1 MPDISKVLA
10 SLVVFCFAFHFCFA
24 QQTRLLL
31 PFGHTSHINSA
42 KFSNDGKLVF
52 TAGGDSAA
60 IVWDA
65 ATGNQLYDLRGHR
78 QDVQTVRSSHNE
90 QYLATASSDST
101 VIIWNEKTGDL
112 LQVLEHSDAVLHA
125 FFLETNN
132 ELIAET
138 KDSIFSWTQQ
148 EKVWILQ
155 TRMKGSIYM
164 FQENEYLYGNET
176 AVYLY
181 NGKNQSTQRIE
192 IQHPSPA
199 MSLYMSPRNYIVS
212 GEDSGMIILYDK
224 RNGRFIKK
232 IALASTNEY
241 LQFPAFNV
249 EETIMFYKPVYL
261 QKDSDGDVFWNT
273 DESLNMVQLQTSKL
287 VNKKVAPGSRVLP
300 LGKDSLLITGSENLS
315 FIYSVSKNKLLNEL
329 RGSWAQKSKA
339 SNAIVTVDK
348 QVAILHRLK
357 DSSTFLL
364 QTTALKSFFLAD
376 DSMLQTRFE
385 EETFSGAFTWKFR
398 EGIFQLAKED
408 LKLTNDHRVNSNYPI
423 KDYFPS
429 IGMQFYNETSNQYD
443 VRINSKYCRLI
454 RRQDGQLIYAD
465 SSGDVKEL
473 KIHEASNTFAVVSKK
488 NTARLF
494 SLATGQALFNLSTL
508 ADVGSSMGG
517 VRSVSTPVHTNYFQ
531 RYFEVNGFWAP
542 KIHFYY
548 NRSGSH
554 FYEIRGGLTNGGYV
568 FSYMNVWTTDG
579 RFVGKFYKVQG
590 FGEYAI
596 AFENDKIIVLD
607 GEYRK
612 KILTTPLD
620 PSFKRA
626 IIFDQQLLL
635 QYKFG
640 ADVIDITSGK
650 IQKAITGNRFEGS
663 TVYDS
668 VGKQFIELS
677 PEKIILY
684 NNALEVVKQI
694 KATNLPFGSSMQ
706 FLNNNELLL
715 IASARYIS
723 ILNIKAG
730 KYFHLFFPDN
740 DNWIVLDENGNFDG
754 TEDAR
759 KKLYLTCGTEVV
771 NLEQVKDQLWV
782 PNLAGRIIA
791 GEIVNAKKLADM
803 NICGVTPEVIN
814 TSTEAD
820 AYRFKIQ
827 PRSGGLGETVLLV
840 NGIEAKRYPVSTL
853 KKTGNA
859 YELVVQKATLSNMLI
874 AGRENP
880 VTVKAY
886 TTDNGISSRGLI
898 LLADKRQQSAAP
910 ANLYAVMVGVSDY
923 KGDALDLKYAAK
935 DATDLSAAISHAAKK
950 MLNTDGKEHV
960 FMYNLTTAKDH
971 YLQPEKNS
979 IKKVLEEIGKKAK
992 ANDIL
997 LVFFAGHGV
1006 MEATHKKFY
1015 FLTADASATSAV
1027 ESIADVGI
1035 STAEL
1040 TEWMKPQNIPAQK
1053 RILIFD
1059 ACNSGQAIKDFVTM
1073 GSSGQDYLAARN
1085 DDEAQQIKAIDKLNE
1100 KSGLFILS
1108 ASSSNQSAYEM
1119 GRYAQGLLTYSL
1131 LKAIKQQPDILD
1143 DGKYL
1148 DLSRWFSAA
1157 EKTVSEVSKE
1167 SGARQDPQIVSN
1179 TNFNIGIVDDEVMA
1193 RVVLAS
1199 EKPLFAASNFQN
1211 NDRNIADDDL
1221 ELSRAINSQLQNIA
1235 SRGTESTIVY
1245 NQTMHIKDAFTLT
1258 GGYDINGDAVAV
1270 TINIKQNKILKGR
1283 FKVVGSASNL
1293 KALGADIVNQAAAL
1307 VRTF

>member
-1 MPDISKVLA
+1 MPNIRKAVVCL
-10 SLVVFCFAFHFCFA
+10 SLFCFSFHICLA

-31 PFGHTSHINSA
+31 PFGHTSDINSA
-42 KFSNDGKLVF
+42 KFSNDGTLVL
-52 TAGGDSAA
+52 TSGADSAA
-60 IVWDA
+60 IVWDV

-78 QDVQTVRSSHNE
+78 HDVQSVRSSHDD

-101 VIIWNEKTGDL
+101 VIIWAEKTGDL
-112 LQVLEHSDAVLHA
+112 LQVLPHPDSVLHA
-125 FFLETNN
+125 FFLEANN

-138 KDSIFSWTQQ
+138 SDSIYSWR
-148 EKVWILQ
+148 LQ
-155 TRMKGSIYM
+155 GNTWLLRTRVKGIIYM
-164 FQENEYLYGNET
+164 FNENEYLYSNET

-181 NGKNQSTQRIE
+181 NGKNQAAQRIS
-192 IQHPSPA
+192 IQHPSTP
-199 MSLYMSPRNYIVS
+199 MNLYMSPRQYILS
-212 GEDSGMIILYDK
+212 GEDSGAIKLYDK

-232 IALASTNEY
+232 IALSASNEN

-249 EETIMFYKPVYL
+249 EETMMFYKPVFR
-261 QKDSDGDVFWNT
+261 QTDSYGDVVWNT
-273 DESLNMVQLQTSKL
+273 DESLSVVQLQTGK
-287 VNKKVAPGSRVLP
+287 VIKRTVAPGSHVFP
-300 LGKDSLLITGSENLS
+300 LGKDSLLITGSENQS

-329 RGSWAQKSKA
+329 RGSWAQKNKA
-339 SNAIVTVDK
+339 SNAVVSVDK
-348 QVAILHRLK
+348 QVAILHRLN
-357 DSSTFLL
+357 DSSTSLL
-364 QTTALKSFFLAD
+364 QTTALESFFLAD
-376 DSMLQTRFE
+376 DSVLQTRFE
-385 EETFSGAFTWKFR
+385 TELFSGAFTWKFR
-398 EGIFQLAKED
+398 EGMFQLVKEN
-408 LKLTNDHRVNSNYPI
+408 LKLTNEHRVNSNYPT
-423 KDYFPS
+423 KGYFPS
-429 IGMQFYNETSNQYD
+429 IGVQFHNASSNQYD
-443 VRINSKYCRLI
+443 VQVGSKYCRLI
-454 RRQDGQLIYAD
+454 RRQDGQLVYAD

-473 KIHEASNTFAVVSKK
+473 KIHEGSNTFAVISKK

-494 SLATGQALFNLSTL
+494 SLASGQALFNPSTL
-508 ADVGSSMGG
+508 ADASSSMGG
-517 VRSVSTPVHTNYFQ
+517 TRFVSTPVQTNFLQ

-548 NRSGSH
+548 NQSGSH
-554 FYEIRGGLTNGGYV
+554 FYEIRGGHTNSGYI
-568 FSYMNVWTTDG
+568 FSFMNVWTTDG
-579 RFVGKFYKVQG
+579 KFVGKFYRVKG
-590 FGEYAI
+590 FGEYAV
-596 AFENDKIIVLD
+596 AFENDKLIVLD

-612 KILTTPLD
+612 ILLTVPLQQAYQ
-620 PSFKRA
+620 RA
-626 IIFDQQLLL
+626 IVFEKKLLL

-640 ADVIDITSGK
+640 ADVLDIPSGK
-650 IQKAITGNRFEGS
+650 ILQSIAGSRFLGTS
-663 TVYDS
+663 IYDS
-668 VGKQFIELS
+668 LGKQFIELT
-677 PEKIILY
+677 PQKIIFY
-684 NNALEVVKQI
+684 NSKLEVVRQV

-706 FLNNNELLL
+706 FLNNNQLLL
-715 IASARYIS
+715 IASARYLS

-782 PNLAGRIIA
+782 PNLAERIIA
-791 GEIVNAKKLADM
+791 GETVNARKLADM
-803 NICGVTPEVIN
+803 NICGFTPEVIN
-814 TSTEAD
+814 TSTDAD
-820 AYRFKIQ
+820 TYRFKIQ

-840 NGIEAKRYPVSTL
+840 NGIEAKRYPINTL
-853 KKTGNA
+853 KKIGNA
-859 YELVVQKATLSNMLI
+859 YELVVPKAGLNNMLI
-874 AGRENP
+874 AGQENP

-886 TTDNGISSRGLI
+886 TADNGISSRGLI
-898 LLADKRQQSAAP
+898 LLADKRKQSAAP

-923 KGDALDLKYAAK
+923 KGEGLDLKYAAK
-935 DATDLSAAISHAAKK
+935 DATDLSSAISHAAKK

-960 FMYNLTTAKDH
+960 FMYNLTTSRDH

-997 LVFFAGHGV
+997 LVFFAGHGM
-1006 MEATHKKFY
+1006 MEANHKKFY
-1015 FLTADASATSAV
+1015 FLTADASAASAV

-1040 TEWMKPQNIPAQK
+1040 TDWMKPQNIPAQK

-1073 GSSGQDYLAARN
+1073 GSTGQDYLAARN

-1167 SGARQDPQIVSN
+1167 NGARQDPQIVSN
-1179 TNFNIGIVDDEVMA
+1179 TNFNIGIVDDEVMGK
-1193 RVVLAS
+1193 VVLAA

-1211 NDRNIADDDL
+1211 NDRDIADDDL

-1235 SRGTESTIVY
+1235 SRGTESVIVY

-1258 GGYDINGDAVAV
+1258 GGYDINADVV
-1270 TINIKQNKILKGR
+1270 SVNINIKQNKILKGR
-1283 FKVVGSASNL
+1283 FKVVGSAGNL